1 MLGYWVL
8 GEWIIGL
15 LAITLLTGKLI
26 NGKLSFEINLAKD
39 GIFDIPLF
47 QMRGRNP
54 CLNKPL

>member
-1 MLGYWVL
+1 MMEYWVL

-15 LAITLLTGKLI
+15 LAKTLLTGKLI
-26 NGKLSFEINLAKD
+26 NGNFLLKSTFHYSS
-39 GIFDIPLF
+39 IPLF